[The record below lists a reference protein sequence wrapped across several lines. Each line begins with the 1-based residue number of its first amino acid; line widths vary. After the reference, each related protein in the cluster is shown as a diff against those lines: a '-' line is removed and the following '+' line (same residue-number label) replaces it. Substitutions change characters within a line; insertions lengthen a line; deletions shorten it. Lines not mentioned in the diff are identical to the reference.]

1 MFIARIGFVFIIVRP
16 SSFSSLCSCIDSIE
30 VGIYNRTE
38 ESMKTRIHVFDQE
51 SNQEK
56 KKKRKKTRSRPR
68 NRSRI
73 KRKNDNGKEKKKKEN
88 TPSTKKETKK
98 KRIFFLI
105 VFLVDFLVESVF
117 SFLFSYFLVFF
128 LKFSP
133 LLYWKAHSCQS
144 IKRDCSANLSVVVCQ
159 SIYSLGRVCRRR
171 SVYLFF

>member
-73 KRKNDNGKEKKKKEN
+73 KRKNDNGKEKKRKKTRPRQRKKPRKKE
-88 TPSTKKETKK
+88 
-98 KRIFFLI
+98 FF
-105 VFLVDFLVESVF
+105 S
-117 SFLFSYFLVFF
+117 
-128 LKFSP
+128 
-133 LLYWKAHSCQS
+133 
-144 IKRDCSANLSVVVCQ
+144 
-159 SIYSLGRVCRRR
+159 
-171 SVYLFF
+171 

>member
-1 MFIARIGFVFIIVRP
+1 MNFMFIARIGFVFIIVRP

-73 KRKNDNGKEKKKKEN
+73 KRKNDNSQDKKKEHTLSTKKATKKKK
-88 TPSTKKETKK
+88 KKLSP
-98 KRIFFLI
+98 FFLT
-105 VFLVDFLVESVF
+105 
-117 SFLFSYFLVFF
+117 FLFSFINSHLRIGGGA
-128 LKFSP
+128 
-133 LLYWKAHSCQS
+133 LYMYVYYTSLTKC
-144 IKRDCSANLSVVVCQ
+144 RELYLS
-159 SIYSLGRVCRRR
+159 L
-171 SVYLFF
+171 